1 MGLFLDSL
9 QKHWRKCA
17 IFLFFFLVV
26 AMVVTTV
33 ISKMYQFWDVGSDSY
48 FDRLKGDGWE
58 FQRGAATVAQDQFGD
73 QFSSVRYL
81 WQGWKPADSMWF
93 YTTTQGSD
101 LLPYDFF
108 MALEKPNS
116 SELFRSN
123 QNLNYYHYLPQN
135 ATISNPDALPVGFV
149 KDTYKGHDYLG
160 FTCAACHTGQ
170 VNYKGIGIRIDGGP
184 AGSDMVSFLQDLS
197 KDLDDAKDN
206 PTVHSQFVKSVMDRG
221 HYASEDAVGKD
232 L

>member
-1 MGLFLDSL
+1 MGLFIDSL
-9 QKHWRKCA
+9 RKHWLKWA
-17 IFLFFFLVV
+17 ISLFLLLVV
-26 AMVVTTV
+26 TMAVTTV

-73 QFSSVRYL
+73 QFLSVRYL

-116 SELFRSN
+116 SELFRS
-123 QNLNYYHYLPQN
+123 
-135 ATISNPDALPVGFV
+135 TR
-149 KDTYKGHDYLG
+149 T
-160 FTCAACHTGQ
+160 
-170 VNYKGIGIRIDGGP
+170 
-184 AGSDMVSFLQDLS
+184 
-197 KDLDDAKDN
+197 
-206 PTVHSQFVKSVMDRG
+206 
-221 HYASEDAVGKD
+221 
-232 L
+232 